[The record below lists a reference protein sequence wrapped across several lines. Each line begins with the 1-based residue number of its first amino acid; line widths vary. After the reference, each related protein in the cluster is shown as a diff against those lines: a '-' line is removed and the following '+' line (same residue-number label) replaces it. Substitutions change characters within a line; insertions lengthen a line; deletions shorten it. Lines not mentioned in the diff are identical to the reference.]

1 MKHEMTQHMTPRMT
15 PLHPIDTGRRTFL
28 TGSGAAGV
36 TAALAGVGA
45 MVSVSSA
52 WGQEGPPPSEAKAPP
67 LPAVGTVLKVPAITL
82 LDGTV
87 FKPEQVR
94 GQVLVLYWW
103 ASTCPFCAL
112 QSPEMHKLWASHQA
126 KGLNMLALS
135 VDRKPAD
142 ATAYL
147 QKRGYSFPAA
157 WVTPAFEAA
166 LRKPKGLPITLVV
179 GRDGKVLQAEKGQMF
194 PEDVAELTQ
203 WLT

>member
-1 MKHEMTQHMTPRMT
+1 MTQRMKHAMNHTDPTN
-15 PLHPIDTGRRTFL
+15 TGRRTFL
-28 TGSGAAGV
+28 SHSGAAGAA
-36 TAALAGVGA
+36 AALAGVGA
-45 MVSVSSA
+45 LVSAPAA

-67 LPAVGTVLKVPAITL
+67 LPAVGTALKVPAITL
-82 LDGTV
+82 MDGTV
-87 FKPEQVR
+87 FKPEHVR

-112 QSPEMHKLWASHQA
+112 QSPEMHKLWLSHQA

-142 ATAYL
+142 AVVYL
-147 QKRGYSFPAA
+147 QKRGYSFPVA

-194 PEDVAELTQ
+194 PEDVAELTK
-203 WLT
+203 WLF